1 MGIVF
6 FITTILFL
14 ILFLK
19 KRKKLK
25 NIEKKFAPVID
36 IDKEC
41 ERKKA
46 ELDTV
51 LQGILKD
58 IENKKTELNSL
69 LSDISDSKDTI
80 KNLEEQISDIKNT
93 LSVFESSLD
102 IVEAGIYTPV
112 YDFSTS
118 EEYKTH
124 LSVIIDKQKSMIQAN
139 TAATCSTNWTI
150 DGSLAKGQRV
160 VKIYQKLILR
170 AFNGESDALISKVR
184 WNNFE
189 QVKERIYKLRD
200 TLNKLGDSFSVSIT
214 TKYCQLKIEE
224 LTLEH
229 EYNLKKQKEKEEQ
242 RAAQEALRE
251 EERAR
256 REYERAEQEAL
267 KEEQMFQKALE
278 KARKEAE
285 EATGEA
291 QQKLLEKIK
300 QLEADLL
307 EAQSKKERALSMAQQ
322 TKRGHVYV
330 ISNIGSFGEN
340 IYKIG
345 MTRRLEPEDR
355 VRELGDASVPFSF
368 DIHAMIFSE
377 DAPKLE
383 TALHNKFD
391 SHKVNMVN
399 PRKEF
404 FNVTLDE
411 IKEVVKKN
419 DINADF
425 IDIPEAE
432 EYRETRAILKKLQQ
446 QM

>member
-1 MGIVF
+1 MEILF

-14 ILFLK
+14 VLFLVAIRSQK
-19 KRKKLK
+19 QT
-25 NIEKKFAPVID
+25 EKKYAPIAD
-36 IDKEC
+36 INKEC
-41 ERKKA
+41 EKKRA
-46 ELDTV
+46 ELDTLV
-51 LQGILKD
+51 SNIADSEETAKD
-58 IENKKTELNSL
+58 LEKKIE
-69 LSDISDSKDTI
+69 DIRK
-80 KNLEEQISDIKNT
+80 T
-93 LSVFESSLD
+93 LSVFESNLD
-102 IVEAGIYTPV
+102 IVESGIYTPV

-118 EEYKTH
+118 EEYRTK
-124 LSVIIDKQKSMIQAN
+124 LSIIIDKQKSMVQAN
-139 TAATCSTNWTI
+139 TATSCSTNWTI
-150 DGSLAKGQRV
+150 DGSLSKGQRV

-170 AFNGESDALISKVR
+170 AFNGESDALISKVK

-189 QVKERIYKLRD
+189 QIKERIYKLRD
-200 TLNKLGDSFSVSIT
+200 TLNKLGDSFSVNINPQ
-214 TKYCQLKIEE
+214 YCDLKIDE
-224 LTLEH
+224 LILEH
-229 EYNLKKQKEKEEQ
+229 EYNLKKKKEKDEQ

-256 REYERAEQEAL
+256 KEYERAEAEAL
-267 KEEQMFQKALE
+267 KEEEMFRKALE

-285 EATGEA
+285 AASGEE
-291 QQKLLEKIK
+291 QQKLLDKISK
-300 QLEADLL
+300 LEADLT
-307 EAQSKKERALSMAQQ
+307 EAQAKKERALSMAQQ

-330 ISNIGSFGEN
+330 ISNIGSFGEDV
-340 IYKIG
+340 YKIG

-383 TALHNKFD
+383 AVLHNQFD

-419 DINADF
+419 DIEANF
-425 IDIPEAE
+425 TDIPEAE
-432 EYRETRAILKKLQQ
+432 EYRETKAILKRLQSQ
-446 QM
+446 RSNQL